1 MPRRPKLNAE
11 RVAELRDL
19 AGKGATRT
27 DLAAQFGVSRTT
39 VANLLRAGH
48 PPVNGS
54 TTEPGVARAAVE
66 TFIGE
71 LGELRGERRA
81 VATFALVLADRVDGS
96 PGVAGAGAAVAQLAT
111 LVEQL
116 EAGQTDE
123 DAQVRARRA
132 LAAVGL

>member
-1 MPRRPKLNAE
+1 MPRRPKLNPE
-11 RVAELRDL
+11 QVAELRAL

-27 DLAAQFGVSRTT
+27 DLAARFGVSRTT
-39 VANLLRAGH
+39 VANLLRAGP

-54 TTEPGVARAAVE
+54 AAEPGVARAAVE
-66 TFIGE
+66 AFIQE

-81 VATFALVLADRVDGS
+81 VAGLALVLAERVDGS
-96 PGVAGAGAAVAQLAT
+96 PSVAGAAAAVAQLAA

-116 EAGQTDE
+116 EAGQTQE
-123 DAQVRARRA
+123 EANVRARRA